1 MGGGGGGVKEKA
13 KNKYRNLSEEEKQAK
28 REYGQNRYKRM
39 KEKNENIIFL
49 YCVKYIKEMKYYFFV
64 LRKNE

>member
-1 MGGGGGGVKEKA
+1 
-13 KNKYRNLSEEEKQAK
+13 
-28 REYGQNRYKRM
+28 M

-64 LRKNE
+64 VRKNA